1 MASDHMGNLY
11 YIFCARIILTFIYF
25 MHINEQ
31 RESLL
36 LHVKCG
42 TVGLLILTLEQGS
55 NLENKLILSQVQ
67 EDIWRTTF
75 RINYLMVGLME

>member
-1 MASDHMGNLY
+1 MPSDHMGNVY
-11 YIFCARIILTFIYF
+11 NIIFARIILTFIYF

-31 RESLL
+31 KESLL

-55 NLENKLILSQVQ
+55 NLENKLILSLQ